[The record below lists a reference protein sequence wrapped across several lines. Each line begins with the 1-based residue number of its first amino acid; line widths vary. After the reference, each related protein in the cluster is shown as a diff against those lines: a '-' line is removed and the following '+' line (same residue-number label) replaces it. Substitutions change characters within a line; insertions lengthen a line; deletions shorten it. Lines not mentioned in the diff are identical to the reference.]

1 MDKSYYIC
9 SYRELGIRPIAVL
22 SNCKSFNC
30 NGNLQLHIPYVSD
43 FHPIRQSSAIT
54 IKHICCE
61 IYYDNGIHICYDE
74 HYRLIAIVSPTYD
87 SARCSLNA

>member
-1 MDKSYYIC
+1 M
-9 SYRELGIRPIAVL
+9 GVRPIAIL
-22 SNCKSFNC
+22 GNCKSFNC
-30 NGNLQLHIPYVSD
+30 NGNLNFLVPYLTCV
-43 FHPIRQSSAIT
+43 HLIRHSSAIT

>member
-1 MDKSYYIC
+1 M
-9 SYRELGIRPIAVL
+9 GVRPIAVL

-30 NGNLQLHIPYVSD
+30 NGNSQLHIPYVSD
-43 FHPIRQSSAIT
+43 FHPIRQSSAIA

-61 IYYDNGIHICYDE
+61 IYNDNGIHICYDE

>member
-9 SYRELGIRPIAVL
+9 SYRDLGVRPIAVL

-30 NGNLQLHIPYVSD
+30 NGNLDFLIPYLSD
-43 FHPIRQSSAIT
+43 FHLIRQSSAIT

-61 IYYDNGIHICYDE
+61 IYNDNGIHICYDE

-87 SARCSLNA
+87 SARCSLNT

>member
-1 MDKSYYIC
+1 M
-9 SYRELGIRPIAVL
+9 GVRPIAIL
-22 SNCKSFNC
+22 GNCKSFNC
-30 NGNLQLHIPYVSD
+30 NGSLKFLVPYLTCVR
-43 FHPIRQSSAIT
+43 FIRHSSAIA

-61 IYYDNGIHICYDE
+61 TYDDNGIYICYDE